1 MTLLYISTGYMILA
15 SVIIEGL
22 PQVILTFLIEGELS
36 VYAVVNVMTAG
47 YDILIK
53 LAEAYEDRS
62 DFIKVTD
69 NRRFEDHMEM
79 RNNTLSRLENGEIPE
94 YKQADA
100 YFELGEK
107 EQKLGQYAEAKTYFV
122 KALTVQEKTLLPED
136 LKFRTTYNW

>member
-1 MTLLYISTGYMILA
+1 M
-15 SVIIEGL
+15 
-22 PQVILTFLIEGELS
+22 
-36 VYAVVNVMTAG
+36 
-47 YDILIK
+47 
-53 LAEAYEDRS
+53 
-62 DFIKVTD
+62 TD

-107 EQKLGQYAEAKTYFV
+107 EQKLGQYAEAKTYFG